1 MGTHGNGQTMTG
13 RSVLGAW
20 YAVAI
25 LGSLYVVAFVDR
37 LILGLLVEP
46 LRADLHITDTQI
58 SLLMGVAFAAFY
70 SFVGLPLGRVADLGN
85 RKWLLVGTAV
95 IWGSCT
101 FGSGLATS
109 FWVLCLLRIGVAI
122 GEAALTPTSLSLIS
136 DLFPREQ
143 RARATSV
150 FMSLGAL
157 GATGSYILGG
167 LVVKAIGN
175 VDHLVLPLLGSVKPW
190 QAVFFLV
197 GAPAFLFAA
206 IIALTVKEPV
216 RETAPSPAAN
226 GLTFAW
232 ARRPYVPAFLF
243 FIATAIGQVMIYGLG
258 GWAPTYLVRQFHWAT
273 GDAGIRI
280 GLASMTCGV
289 SGMLIAPRVAEIWSA
304 RGRRDAPVLVLAAGL
319 LLGFP
324 LVIAASLAPSG
335 VAFLGFYAAAMFC
348 IMGTGMMP
356 FICVQWGIPSH
367 LKGEFLAAGLLAN
380 SLVGIALGPTATVL
394 AAKVFGGGAH
404 LGQGLALVAA
414 ICGPLAAGFALLLR
428 RPMARLLEAE
438 AGAAA
443 RPVPQ
448 APALSAV
455 GEMI

>member
-1 MGTHGNGQTMTG
+1 MIATTSDSARKVARG
-13 RSVLGAW
+13 W
-20 YAVAI
+20 YAVVV
-25 LGSLYVVAFVDR
+25 LGSLYIVAFVDR

-58 SLLMGVAFAAFY
+58 SLLMGVAFAVFY
-70 SFVGLPLGRVADLGN
+70 SFVGLPLGRVADIGN
-85 RKWLLVGTAV
+85 RKWLLVGTAL

-136 DLFPREQ
+136 DLFPPER

-167 LVVKAIGN
+167 LVVNAIGN
-175 VDHLVLPLLGSVKPW
+175 VDHLALPLLGSVKPW

-206 IIALTVKEPV
+206 IIALTVREPV
-216 RETAPSPAAN
+216 RERAPAPDVR

-232 ARRPYVPAFLF
+232 LSRPYLAAFLF
-243 FIATAIGQVMIYGLG
+243 FIATAIGQVMIYGLS

-280 GLASMTCGV
+280 GLASMTFGV
-289 SGMLIAPRVAEIWSA
+289 SGMLVAPRVAEVWRA
-304 RGRRDAPVLVLAAGL
+304 RGRADAPILVLTGGL

-324 LVIAASLAPSG
+324 LVVAASLAPSG
-335 VAFLGFYAAAMFC
+335 VAFLAFYAAAMFC

-394 AAKVFGGGAH
+394 AAKAFGGGAH

-414 ICGPLAAGFALLLR
+414 ICGPLAAGFTLLLR
-428 RPMARLLEAE
+428 RPMIRLLGAE
-438 AGAAA
+438 TGASEP
-443 RPVPQ
+443 R
-448 APALSAV
+448 APESPTLSAV
-455 GEMI
+455 GELV

>member
-1 MGTHGNGQTMTG
+1 MD
-13 RSVLGAW
+13 RSRALRAW
-20 YAVAI
+20 YAAVL
-25 LGSLYVVAFVDR
+25 LGSLYIVAFVDR

-58 SLLMGVAFAAFY
+58 SLLMGVAFAVFY
-70 SFVGLPLGRVADLGN
+70 SLVGLPLGRVADVGN
-85 RKWLLVGTAV
+85 RKWLLVGTAL

-101 FGSGLATS
+101 FGSGVATS
-109 FWVLCLLRIGVAI
+109 FWMLCLLRIGVAI

-136 DLFPREQ
+136 DLFPKEQ

-150 FMSLGAL
+150 FMALGAL
-157 GATGSYILGG
+157 GATGAYILGG
-167 LVVKAIGN
+167 LVVKAIGD
-175 VDHLVLPLLGSVKPW
+175 VTHIDLPLVGSVRPW

-197 GAPAFLFAA
+197 GAPAFVFAA
-206 IIALTVKEPV
+206 IIALTIKEPV
-216 RETAPSPAAN
+216 RETAPATDVR

-232 ARRPYVPAFLF
+232 ARGPYVPAFLF
-243 FIATAIGQVMIYGLG
+243 FVATAIGQVMIYGLG

-273 GDAGIRI
+273 GDAGILI

-289 SGMLIAPRVAEIWSA
+289 SGMLVAPRVAEVWRA
-304 RGRRDAPVLVLAAGL
+304 RGRADAPVMVLAGGL

-324 LVIAASLAPSG
+324 LVIAAVLAPSG
-335 VAFLGFYAAAMFC
+335 YAFLAFYAAAMFC

-356 FICVQWGIPSH
+356 FICVQWGIPAH

-380 SLVGIALGPTATVL
+380 SMIGIALGPTATVL

-414 ICGPLAAGFALLLR
+414 ICGPLAAGLTLLLR
-428 RPMARLLEAE
+428 RPMIRLLAAE
-438 AGAAA
+438 GDPAAIA
-443 RPVPQ
+443 APKPLVP
-448 APALSAV
+448 AV
-455 GEMI
+455 GLA